1 MASDYIPIG
10 NSIRPLAGGAMIAWI
25 KRRTPVIF
33 LSFTIIGLFCLST
46 LMTPTQIE
54 AITTTAG
61 RFGPLLVG
69 LFIVLTQV
77 FAPLSGTP
85 VMIVGIKL
93 YGYPQAM
100 GLLYGSCLLSATL
113 NFWIARLYGRT
124 LVKKLVGEKALL
136 RIDEL
141 SQINERT
148 LLISARILGYSFF
161 DLISYAV
168 GLTTISFKKYF
179 LYTALL
185 TLIPFSV
192 QYFLFSRLNFNN
204 LRDTLIYFVSITAAG
219 AIFARILYK
228 TYFGDKPQFRESK
241 SL

>member
-1 MASDYIPIG
+1 
-10 NSIRPLAGGAMIAWI
+10 MITWI
-25 KRRTPVIF
+25 KRRTPIIF
-33 LSFTIIGLFCLST
+33 LSLTIISLFCLST
-46 LMTPTQIE
+46 LITPTQIE
-54 AITTTAG
+54 DITTTAG
-61 RFGPLLVG
+61 WVGPVLVG
-69 LFIVLTQV
+69 LFLMLTQV
-77 FAPLSGTP
+77 LAPLSGTP

-100 GLLYGSCLLSATL
+100 ALLYGSCLLSATL

-124 LVKKLVGEKALL
+124 LVKKLVGEKTLR

-148 LLISARILGYSFF
+148 LLISSRILGYSFF

-179 LYTALL
+179 SYTAFL
-185 TLIPFSV
+185 TLIPFAI
-192 QYFLFSRLNFNN
+192 QYFLFSRLNFNS
-204 LRDTLIYFVSITAAG
+204 LKDMLIYFVSIATAG

-228 TYFGDKPQFRESK
+228 TYFGSKPRLRASK